1 LQITIGGGVIE
12 ECNESCEFATIAY
25 MDGLASG
32 RKVGAKEQRLKQ
44 EGKTKLILTI
54 IERRDDPAV
63 KLREI
68 KEILE
73 RVKE

>member
-1 LQITIGGGVIE
+1 MSEGAELL
-12 ECNESCEFATIAY
+12 TIAY
-25 MDGLASG
+25 MHGIHIERDKL
-32 RKVGAKEQRLKQ
+32 RTIKKHILK
-44 EGKTKLILTI
+44 I

-73 RVKE
+73 RVNE